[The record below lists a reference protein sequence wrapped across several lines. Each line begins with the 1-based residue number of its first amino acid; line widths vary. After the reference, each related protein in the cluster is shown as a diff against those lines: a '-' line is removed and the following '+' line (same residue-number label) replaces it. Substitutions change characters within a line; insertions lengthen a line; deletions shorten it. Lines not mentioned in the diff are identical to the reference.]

1 VSGEA
6 PGAGALRHRVT
17 LQTPQETADGGGG
30 ASVAWTDLA
39 VVWAAIEP
47 LRGSERPRAGQI
59 ESPLTHRVVIR
70 HRDDVTPR
78 LRIKFGARLF
88 NIRAVIDPGERR
100 CHLELLC
107 EEGVAT

>member
-1 VSGEA
+1 MSGEA